1 MTNMKTTD
9 NKDSPCFTPQPPIPP
24 VLLSQLQDF
33 LNKQHEHPPE
43 ITVNI
48 NIQMNCLGKEDMS
61 LGLANSVYFV
71 ENDIMTRRDL
81 SLYRF
86 QGNIRNRPT
95 LFVTDPPRGMC
106 GGPFHGFV
114 DGFGSRQRYDITPDR
129 GHDAVRARALVV
141 G

>member
-24 VLLSQLQDF
+24 VLMSQLQDF
-33 LNKQHEHPPE
+33 LNKQHEHPPA

-71 ENDIMTRRDL
+71 ENDIMTRVIHKIYGIDQPYTHLPSIWIIFCTRTATGT
-81 SLYRF
+81 YT
-86 QGNIRNRPT
+86 N
-95 LFVTDPPRGMC
+95 
-106 GGPFHGFV
+106 
-114 DGFGSRQRYDITPDR
+114 
-129 GHDAVRARALVV
+129 
-141 G
+141 